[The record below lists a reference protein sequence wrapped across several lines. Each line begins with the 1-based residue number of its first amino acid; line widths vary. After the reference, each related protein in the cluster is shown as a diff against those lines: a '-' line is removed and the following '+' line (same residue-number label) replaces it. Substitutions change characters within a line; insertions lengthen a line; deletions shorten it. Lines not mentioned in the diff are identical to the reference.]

1 MTDTPVYIVAGFLES
16 GKSQFICDTVR
27 DPKFSDGETVL
38 VIACEE
44 GEVEIEGAAV
54 EYIESQDELNPDNL
68 IRLQKRHNA
77 TKLLVEYNG
86 MWQIERLFAGAPEH
100 WIMGQIIL
108 FFDARTFDTYNK
120 NMRSLVVDKIQAA
133 DLIVFNRVDDVDCME
148 LHRVV
153 RGISRTV
160 AIVYE
165 KSTGETAFDE
175 IEDPLPFDKDAEVIV
190 IEDKDYALFYRD
202 LCEDMRSYDGKKV
215 RFKAIV
221 AKDKA
226 LGTGTM
232 FVGRHIMVCCEDDI
246 QFSALVCKWGRSDD
260 WENYDWVM
268 VEAEIKIARHK
279 AYEAEGPVLRAT
291 SVVRSTQPDSPVATF
306 Y

>member
-108 FFDARTFDTYNK
+108 FFDARTFDSYNK

-133 DLIVFNRVDDVDCME
+133 DLIVFNRVDNVDCME